1 MTRLIKKYQG
11 KAVEDAGC
19 YMSKEA
25 KSFVS
30 AVRNALKREF
40 TDTSVEVPSCR
51 AGHYDLSGF
60 LRNDNQYVYFSYS
73 IPRYGRHID
82 LFASDFMNG
91 VLYRTAKN
99 VNDFHGGTNHY
110 TSMVELKASV
120 IALLK

>member
-30 AVRNALKREF
+30 MFRNALKREF
-40 TDTSVEVPSCR
+40 IDTSVEVVSCK
-51 AGHYDLSGF
+51 AGHYFLYGF
-60 LRNDNQYVYFSYS
+60 LQNGDKYVYFSYD
-73 IPRYGRHID
+73 IPRYGKPID
-82 LFASDFMNG
+82 SFADGLDG
-91 VLYRTAKN
+91 VLYRTAEST
-99 VNDFHGGTNHY
+99 NDFHGGTNHY

-120 IALLK
+120 ISLLK